1 MNDMPNS
8 DDQDRHDD
16 QTAHPPLPSDTPPRI
31 LLISAMQEELDP
43 LWEWNH
49 PRFAWSDLRE
59 HGDAIWYRSCLH
71 DGYEFISACAGEMGL
86 TATSILQAK
95 LILQWRPI
103 LVVMIGICGGL
114 QDAGIEISDVIFSTA
129 ALQYQTGK
137 LLGNKLISK
146 VREVTAKPELI
157 DLVRQFIAA
166 HNGEMLV
173 ESELEQPA
181 TKPKLFTGAYAS
193 ADLVVKDSQK
203 FDEAL
208 RAGEDVKALDMEG
221 FAAMYTAQELRV
233 PFGSLIVKSV
243 SDHATKDKSKLYRE
257 FVKFS
262 STYVAVK
269 FLIEAFTPWHKQQPP
284 QVVTVPNIR
293 SSVGQRSDPRI
304 LVICGE
310 QSAFE
315 YLKRSRLRWK
325 SRDMGDSYPQPVL
338 TTHIRNVSVVATSLL
353 AGRTGLVEGAM
364 RTTMLVRYWQ
374 PTMAILIGSCG
385 GFKDFT
391 KLGDLVIASRAF
403 HYQFGGFK
411 ESELQAEIRSIDLI
425 DRIRG
430 YLQAI
435 SASYVDDLVKR
446 AYAGFKEKKFSR
458 KPLEIPSWHIQPI
471 ASSDLFI
478 RDAAQVGRVILKDR
492 KTIAVDMEGYAFMR
506 SIQHQ
511 RLPLGG
517 LIIRTVAN
525 HADILKGRSVT
536 DYANYSSAYVTAKL
550 LHKLV
555 DVVSA
560 TNDYSY
566 SPIL

>member
-1 MNDMPNS
+1 MPSS
-8 DDQDRHDD
+8 DDTDTHDD
-16 QTAHPPLPSDTPPRI
+16 QIAQSPAPPDAHPRI

-43 LWEWNH
+43 LWEWNQ

-59 HGDAIWYRSCLH
+59 NGDAIWFRSCIH

-86 TATSILQAK
+86 TATSILQTK

-103 LVVMIGICGGL
+103 LVIMVGICGGL
-114 QDAGIEISDVIFSTA
+114 QDTGIEVSDVIFSTA

-137 LLGNKLISK
+137 LLDSKLISK
-146 VREVTAKPELI
+146 VREVATKPELL
-157 DLVRQFIAA
+157 DLVQQFIATYQ
-166 HNGEMLV
+166 GEMLV
-173 ESELEQPA
+173 GSALEQPA
-181 TKPKLFTGAYAS
+181 TRPKLFTGAYAS

-208 RAGEDVKALDMEG
+208 SAGEDVKALDMEG
-221 FAAMYTAQELRV
+221 FAAMYTAQELKV

-243 SDHATKDKSKLYRE
+243 SDHANKDKTKLYRE

-269 FLIEAFTPWHKQQPP
+269 FLTEMFIPWHKRQTL
-284 QVVTVPNIR
+284 QVVTIPSIR
-293 SSVGQRSDPRI
+293 SSVGQRSAPRI

-315 YLKRSRLRWK
+315 YLKSSGLRWK
-325 SRDMGDSYPQPVL
+325 TRDMSATYPQPVL

-353 AGRTGLVEGAM
+353 AGRPGLVEGAM

-374 PTMAILIGSCG
+374 PTMAILLGSCG
-385 GFKDFT
+385 GFKDYT

-435 SASYVDDLVKR
+435 SATYISSLVKR
-446 AYAGFKEKKFSR
+446 AYKGFKEKRFAR
-458 KPLEIPSWHIQPI
+458 KPLELPSWHIQPI

-478 RDAAQVGRVILKDR
+478 RDAAQVSLVILKDR

-525 HADILKGRSVT
+525 HADVVKGKSVT

-555 DVVSA
+555 DVVNA
-560 TNDYSY
+560 TNGYSY
-566 SPIL
+566 SPII

>member
-1 MNDMPNS
+1 MNEIPRS
-8 DDQDRHDD
+8 DNKDTHSDQ
-16 QTAHPPLPSDTPPRI
+16 AVEPAAMPRI

-43 LWEWNH
+43 LWEL
-49 PRFAWSDLRE
+49 PQFAWSDLRE
-59 HGDAIWYRSCLH
+59 QGDAIWYRSCVH
-71 DGYEFISACAGEMGL
+71 DGYELISACAGEMGL
-86 TATSILQAK
+86 TATSILQTK

-114 QDAGIEISDVIFSTA
+114 ADAGIAVSDVIFSTA

-137 LLGNKLISK
+137 LLDNKLISK
-146 VREVTAKPELI
+146 VREVSANPALI
-157 DLVRQFIAA
+157 DLVQQFIAV
-166 HNGEMLV
+166 HDGEMRIKYGDDRP
-173 ESELEQPA
+173 E
-181 TKPKLFTGAYAS
+181 TNPKLFTGAYAS

-208 RAGEDVKALDMEG
+208 HAGEDVKALDMEG
-221 FAAMYTAQELRV
+221 FAAMYTAQELHV

-243 SDHATKDKSKLYRE
+243 SDHADKDKTKLYRE
-257 FVKFS
+257 FVKFT
-262 STYVAVK
+262 STSVAVK
-269 FLIEAFTPWHKQQPP
+269 FLTEAFIPWHKQQTAD
-284 QVVTVPNIR
+284 VVAVPSIR
-293 SSVGQRSDPRI
+293 SSGGQRAEPRI

-310 QSAFE
+310 QLAFE
-315 YLKRSRLRWK
+315 YLKHSGLRWK
-325 SRDMGDSYPQPVL
+325 TRDMSAIYPQPVL
-338 TTHIRNVSVVATSLL
+338 TTHIRNVSIVATSLL

-385 GFKDFT
+385 GFKNYT

-411 ESELQAEIRSIDLI
+411 ESELQAEIRSVDLI

-435 SASYVDDLVKR
+435 SATYISTLVKR
-446 AYAGFKEKKFSR
+446 AYKGFKEKKFSR
-458 KPLEIPSWHIQPI
+458 RPTETPDWHIQPL

-478 RDAAQVGRVILKDR
+478 RDAAQVSRVILKDR

-525 HADILKGRSVT
+525 HADILKGKSVT
-536 DYANYSSAYVTAKL
+536 DYANYSSAYITAKL

-555 DVVSA
+555 DVVNA

-566 SPIL
+566 SPIA